1 MIRWVALAALASVF
15 SLASSSQAEPRAWDL
30 TPHEKQYS
38 ELNEELVIRHFLKE
52 RRDVVAKYF
61 AKHGYERLEE
71 YVPYDSLNHY
81 YAPRTR

>member
-1 MIRWVALAALASVF
+1 MKRARWGSF
-15 SLASSSQAEPRAWDL
+15 ASSPG
-30 TPHEKQYS
+30 TPGLEHRIGG
-38 ELNEELVIRHFLKE
+38 LE
-52 RRDVVAKYF
+52 REDGSGNVSYDAMNHDAANRDVVAKYF